1 MEDFKKAGIH
11 TQYILTS
18 ESEETGQAFITVDEA
33 GQNTILVYGGAN
45 MTLSATDV
53 EMSVDAF
60 IGADFVVAQL
70 EVPFEAIEQAFKI
83 ARKQNITTV
92 LNPAPAIEL
101 PKSLLELTD
110 IIIPN
115 ETEAELLTGISINNE
130 SDMKETATYFLD
142 LGISAVLITL
152 GGARHVLCISRT
164 IQNDSCV

>member
-1 MEDFKKAGIH
+1 MKISKAGIH

-92 LNPAPAIEL
+92 LILHRQLNCL
-101 PKSLLELTD
+101 SH
-110 IIIPN
+110 
-115 ETEAELLTGISINNE
+115 
-130 SDMKETATYFLD
+130 F
-142 LGISAVLITL
+142 
-152 GGARHVLCISRT
+152 
-164 IQNDSCV
+164 

>member
-1 MEDFKKAGIH
+1 
-11 TQYILTS
+11 
-18 ESEETGQAFITVDEA
+18 
-33 GQNTILVYGGAN
+33 

-53 EMSVDAF
+53 EMSADAF

-115 ETEAELLTGISINNE
+115 RNGSRIINR
-130 SDMKETATYFLD
+130 YFN
-142 LGISAVLITL
+142 
-152 GGARHVLCISRT
+152 
-164 IQNDSCV
+164 Q

>member
-1 MEDFKKAGIH
+1 
-11 TQYILTS
+11 
-18 ESEETGQAFITVDEA
+18 
-33 GQNTILVYGGAN
+33 

-53 EMSVDAF
+53 EMSAEAF

-92 LNPAPAIEL
+92 LNPAPQL
-101 PKSLLELTD
+101 NCLSHLELTD

-130 SDMKETATYFLD
+130 SDMKETATYFL
-142 LGISAVLITL
+142 I
-152 GGARHVLCISRT
+152 
-164 IQNDSCV
+164 